1 MRKGGYMKS
10 TNIISVIAIVLS
22 AVAIGLSSV
31 GGSGETHNEIS
42 EADIRNIV
50 REELVQFNN
59 SSKGSSIES
68 LVSEKKNSGQ
78 SQKSKSS
85 ANRKVKSLVAN
96 EVQDQLQGLVQSGE
110 INTLGVVKFNQHER
124 VDVSHLETTEEKVKF
139 ILAKFQNLNSF
150 SHDSE
155 VVEQLREFGDEA
167 IPFLLAGKK
176 GGGGHWGP
184 GWAAT
189 QALSKMLNED
199 HKDIILE
206 NFKKSSDFPELIL
219 KYNFPEA
226 EELVF
231 NKIKSNKDY
240 IDENII
246 EAALDYDAVRA
257 EEDIRDYIAR
267 GNYVA
272 SAAEALLARDASI
285 DIKNELKLAALNCE
299 ESWQKAQLSGV
310 LIGQGLKEGL
320 GLALDAYE
328 DSENSYSKKESLKM
342 IRKSTDFSGTTAE
355 LIQYLRENKDNLDWD
370 EKTRRFK

>member
-1 MRKGGYMKS
+1 MKS

-31 GGSGETHNEIS
+31 GGSGETHNEIL

-50 REELVQFNN
+50 REELEQFNN
-59 SSKGSSIES
+59 SPKGSSIES
-68 LVSEKKNSGQ
+68 LVSDKKNSGL

-96 EVQDQLQGLVQSGE
+96 EVQDQLEDLVQSGE
-110 INTLGVVKFNQHER
+110 INAFGGNSGFNQNER

-139 ILAKFQNLNSF
+139 ILAKFKNVNSF
-150 SHDSE
+150 YGESE
-155 VVEQLREFGDEA
+155 VLEQLREFGDEA
-167 IPFLLAGKK
+167 IPFLLEGKK
-176 GGGGHWGP
+176 SNGTGYGQ

-189 QALSKMLNED
+189 HALSKMLNED

-219 KYNFPEA
+219 KYSFPEA

-231 NKIKSNKDY
+231 NKIKSDKDY
-240 IDENII
+240 LDENII

-257 EEDIRDYIAR
+257 EEDLRDYITR

-285 DIKNELKLAALNCE
+285 DIKNELKLAALNCDDV
-299 ESWQKAQLSGV
+299 WQKAQLSNV
-310 LIGQGLKEGL
+310 LIDQGMKEGL

-328 DSENSYSKKESLKM
+328 DSDDSYSKKEALKM

-355 LIQYLRENKDNLDWD
+355 LIQYLRENKDNLVWD
-370 EKTRRFK
+370 EKARRFK